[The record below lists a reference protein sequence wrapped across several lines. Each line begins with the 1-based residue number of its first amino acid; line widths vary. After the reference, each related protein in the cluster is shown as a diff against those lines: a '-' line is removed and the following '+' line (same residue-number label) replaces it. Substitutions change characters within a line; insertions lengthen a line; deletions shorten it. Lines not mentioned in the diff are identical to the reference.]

1 MHRGGGGVM
10 KRSPAFELLWRTANI
25 LLLAS
30 IVFLIYS
37 AGWEYSTRK
46 YLRGFADAIIPAA
59 APPIEKVNTI
69 LNWMANGPARIYAPD
84 PNAGY
89 YRDPVETLN
98 YQSLLRMC
106 GTATNAFV
114 NIANT
119 GGIPARRLLLLSP
132 RRTANHVVAE
142 VKIDGR
148 WIVVDPSF
156 RFVPRG
162 PNGQLLT
169 RGDLSD
175 PATFEFA
182 TQSIPNYSPEYN
194 YGRTAHLRVA
204 RLPIVGPFL
213 RAVLNRIAPGW
224 GDSVYVTLLVERE
237 SFAALAFAIVCVV
250 FFALAR
256 LLLRRYSETRLGIR
270 RVRIRERLW
279 QVFQTII
286 HEPS

>member
-1 MHRGGGGVM
+1 M
-10 KRSPAFELLWRTANI
+10 KRSPTFELLWRTVNI
-25 LLLAS
+25 LLLVS
-30 IVFLIYS
+30 IAFLIYS

-69 LNWMANGPARIYAPD
+69 LNWMSNGPARIYAPD

-98 YQSLLRMC
+98 YQSLLRVC

-114 NIANT
+114 NIANA
-119 GGIPARRLLLLSP
+119 GGLPARRLLLLSP
-132 RRTANHVVAE
+132 QRTANHVVAE
-142 VKIDGR
+142 VRIDGR

-156 RFVPRG
+156 RIVPRG
-162 PNGQLLT
+162 SNGQLLT
-169 RGDLSD
+169 RRDLSD

-182 TQSIPNYSPEYN
+182 TRSIPHYSPDYN
-194 YGRTAHLRVA
+194 YERTSHLRLA
-204 RLPIVGPFL
+204 RLPVIGPLSRSVLDHIV
-213 RAVLNRIAPGW
+213 PGW
-224 GDSVYVTLLVERE
+224 EDSVYVTLLVERE

-250 FFALAR
+250 FLMLAR
-256 LLLRRYSETRLGIR
+256 WILRRYSETRLGIR
-270 RVRIRERLW
+270 RARFRERLW
-279 QVFQTII
+279 HAFQTFI